1 MSPTY
6 SSKGSKR
13 YRYYVCS
20 QAQKR
25 GWDLCPSQSIP
36 ASPIERIVVAQ
47 ISKVGQDA
55 QRLQKILTEASQQ
68 RQVRLTALESERR
81 RLERELKILTES
93 LAPANASDEGNRS
106 GFETIQEN
114 IGHLERRLA
123 ETQEQTLALQ
133 RPPLE
138 REQVAQA
145 LMALEQRFD
154 ELPVIEQARLI
165 RSMVERVDYDGAQGK
180 LALTLDP
187 AGLVAV
193 LEEQNQRKENS
204 K

>member
-1 MSPTY
+1 
-6 SSKGSKR
+6 
-13 YRYYVCS
+13 
-20 QAQKR
+20 
-25 GWDLCPSQSIP
+25 
-36 ASPIERIVVAQ
+36 
-47 ISKVGQDA
+47 
-55 QRLQKILTEASQQ
+55 
-68 RQVRLTALESERR
+68 
-81 RLERELKILTES
+81 ES
-93 LAPANASDEGNRS
+93 LAPANAGDDRKQPVS

-123 ETQEQTLALQ
+123 ETLEQALVLQ
-133 RPPLE
+133 QPALE
-138 REQVAQA
+138 LEPAAQA
-145 LMALEQRFD
+145 LLALEQGFE

-165 RSMVERVDYDGAQGK
+165 HWMLQRVHYDGGQGK